1 MDMRRAIIATLADS
15 GGATFICLIGVTCEH
30 ADDFNVNLLPSV
42 LYQLI
47 LEGRVVVDCGVYS
60 AKK

>member
-1 MDMRRAIIATLADS
+1 MNMRKAILDTLSDS
-15 GGATFICLIGVTCEH
+15 GGATFIGLIGVTCEH
-30 ADDFNVNLLPSV
+30 ADDFNVNLLPGV
-42 LYQLI
+42 LHQLV

>member
-1 MDMRRAIIATLADS
+1 MRKAILATLADS
-15 GGATFICLIGVTCEH
+15 GAATFVELIGVTCAGAE
-30 ADDFNVNLLPSV
+30 DFSIVLLPSV

-47 LEGRVVVDCGVYS
+47 LEGRVVVDCGLYS